1 MNLQIDHLLPC
12 RKRAAVVEQEWAHL
26 IEVTQREVRRREIMA
41 KLAERAS
48 RKMQSGAP
56 PSAVLR
62 EIARLQRLMRD
73 EHEEEPS

>member
-12 RKRAAVVEQEWAHL
+12 RKRAVAVEQEWAHL
-26 IEVTQREVRRREIMA
+26 IEMTKREVRRREIMA
-41 KLAERAS
+41 KVAERAS
-48 RKMQSGAP
+48 RKVRQGAP

-73 EHEEEPS
+73 EHEEEPT